1 VTTEEL
7 IKKWRDA
14 MEAARK
20 KLSSGAGAEKD
31 FAEAYRQLCKIDP
44 TCRPN
49 RKRYRYWRPSTC
61 SAAPTVTPRS
71 SSPSRRLRP
80 DAASATSRS
89 SVTGRPAPRT
99 ST

>member
-49 RKRYRYWRPSTC
+49 RKRYR
-61 SAAPTVTPRS
+61 
-71 SSPSRRLRP
+71 
-80 DAASATSRS
+80 
-89 SVTGRPAPRT
+89 
-99 ST
+99 